1 MLWYEAVDQLK
12 AGRVLTAP
20 SRTRWAR
27 TGGMV
32 RLKID
37 AVAGWRLEDDS
48 ADTVC
53 SVANFERL
61 ELALLEFERRVGQVG
76 LINAVSANRY
86 AFLFPN
92 GSSLGWNEQA
102 RKRWQIQR
110 LPFRMSR
117 LRKVG

>member
-32 RLKID
+32 RLQID
-37 AVAGWRLEDDS
+37 AEDGWRLEDDS
-48 ADTVC
+48 AETVC
-53 SVANFERL
+53 RVACFERL
-61 ELALLEFERRVGQVG
+61 ELALLEFERRVGQMG
-76 LINAVSANRY
+76 LINAVSENRY

-92 GSSLGWNEQA
+92 GSSLGWTEQT
-102 RKRWQIQR
+102 RQRWQVQR